1 MSFDSRAFL
10 ATCPDDPGVYR
21 MIAADEQVL
30 YVGKAKNLKKRVSSY
45 FQRTQPSPRIAM
57 MVSQVARV
65 DITATRS
72 EAEALLLENN
82 LIKSLNPKYNILFR
96 DDKSYPYICL
106 TQDEYPKLAFHR
118 GSFEK
123 GAKYFGPYPSSWA
136 VRESVHLLQK
146 IFLLRTCENA
156 VFQNRTRPCLLHQI
170 KRCSAPCV
178 GLISHEAYGA
188 DVKLAS
194 LFLNGR
200 HNDVIERISDKMMDA
215 SSALDFERAALLRDQ
230 IRALQKVLQKQYVSS
245 DKEEDVDIVVA
256 IAEGGAVCVN
266 LAMIRGGRHLGDRAQ
281 FPSNSDGCEPIDA
294 LVAFLDQHY
303 REQPMPGKVLLNLD
317 LNDEQ
322 RAGLEELAER
332 PNLIARTRGAHERA
346 WLEMAEKNARIAILA
361 RLRDRS
367 RTEERLEALAAALD
381 LPEVPARIECFDISH
396 TMGESTVASCV
407 VFADKGMKNAEYRR
421 YNITDIEPGDDYGAM
436 RQVLTRRYEKVV
448 GGEGRCPDLILIDG
462 GRGQVNVAREV
473 LAELGLDRVMM
484 FGVAKGVERKA
495 GMEQLIFPD
504 QPEPLR
510 LPPDH
515 AGLHLIQQI
524 RDEAHRFAIS
534 GHRAKRAK
542 TRGTS
547 TLEDIPGVGPTR
559 RKRLL
564 AEFGGLQGL
573 KAATIEDLT
582 RVPGI
587 SQALAEQIYA
597 SLRSGG

>member
-1 MSFDSRAFL
+1 MSEFDAKALL
-10 ATCPDDPGVYR
+10 ANCPPDPGVYR
-21 MIAADEQVL
+21 MIAADESVL

-45 FQRTQPSPRIAM
+45 FQRTQLSPRIAM

-65 DITATRS
+65 DLTATRS

-106 TQDEYPKLAFHR
+106 SSDEYPKLAFHR
-118 GSFEK
+118 GSFDK

-178 GLISHEAYGA
+178 GLISHEAYTQ

-200 HNDVIERISDKMMDA
+200 HHDVIEQISHKMMAA
-215 SSALDFERAALLRDQ
+215 SEALDFELAALFRDQ
-230 IRALQKVLQKQYVSS
+230 IRSLQQVLQKQYVSS

-256 IAEGGAVCVN
+256 MAEGGAVCVN
-266 LAMIRGGRHLGDRAQ
+266 LAMIRAGRHLGDRAH
-281 FPSNSDGCEPIDA
+281 FPSNSDGCEPIDV

-303 REQPMPGKVLLNLD
+303 REQPMPAKVLLNLE
-317 LNDEQ
+317 LSDEQ
-322 RAGLEELAER
+322 HASLEDLAER
-332 PNLIARTRGAHERA
+332 PNLIAKTRGATERA

-367 RTEERLEALAAALD
+367 RSEERIEALAAALD
-381 LPEVPARIECFDISH
+381 LPEPPQRIECFDISH
-396 TMGESTVASCV
+396 TMGESAVASCV
-407 VFADKGMKNAEYRR
+407 VFAEKGMKNSEYRR
-421 YNITDIEPGDDYGAM
+421 YNITGIEPGDDYAAM
-436 RQVLTRRYEKVV
+436 RQVLTRRYEKVAS
-448 GGEGRCPDLILIDG
+448 GEGRCPDLILIDG

-484 FGVAKGVERKA
+484 IGVAKGVERKV
-495 GMEQLIFPD
+495 GLEQLIFPD
-504 QPEPLR
+504 ENRAPLQ
-510 LPPDH
+510 LGSDH
-515 AGLHLIQQI
+515 PALHLIQQI

-542 TRGTS
+542 TRNTS

-559 RKRLL
+559 RKRLM

-573 KAATIEDLT
+573 KAATIEDLC

-597 SLRSGG
+597 SLR